1 MVNGSIIERTEKLAA
16 ELQCSAGE
24 EKSALVRN
32 IGRLRECN

>member
-1 MVNGSIIERTEKLAA
+1 MNGSIMKRTEKLAA

-24 EKSALVRN
+24 EKSALVWI